1 MENQKMK
8 IAFIGAGNMAEAIV
22 SGIIKQG
29 VFAAGD
35 VTVTDI
41 REERLA
47 FFRETYGTQ
56 ATADNAAAV
65 RGADVIVLAVKPQM
79 FGDAAATFAGAA
91 CDGKLFISI
100 MAGVTAS
107 KIEAILNAK
116 VRVVRV
122 MPNTPA
128 LVGCGAAGY
137 AAGSSATAD
146 DLQLTNDILSAVG
159 VAVEVKENEL
169 DAVTA
174 LSGSGPAYVFYL
186 LESMLAAADQ
196 MGLDPET
203 ARKLALATVEGSAK
217 LMDQSGEAAD
227 ELRAKVTSKGG
238 TTFAATQMFD
248 QQGVKDG
255 IIAGLIAARDRSLE
269 LSGN

>member
-1 MENQKMK
+1 MK

-41 REERLA
+41 REERLQ
-47 FFRETYGTQ
+47 FFKDTYGTQ
-56 ATADNAAAV
+56 ATADNKAAV
-65 RGADVIVLAVKPQM
+65 AESDVIVLAVKPQM
-79 FGDAAATFAGAA
+79 LDEAAATFAGES
-91 CDGKLFISI
+91 CEGKLFVSI
-100 MAGVTAS
+100 MAGVTAVR
-107 KIEAILNAK
+107 IEDVLNAN

-137 AAGSSATAD
+137 AAGSTATAD
-146 DLQLTNDILSAVG
+146 DLQLTSDILSAVG

-186 LESMLAAADQ
+186 LESMLAAADE
-196 MGLDPET
+196 MGLKPET

-238 TTFAATQMFD
+238 TTFAATTTFD
-248 QQGVKDG
+248 KYGVNDG
-255 IIAGLIAARDRSLE
+255 LVAGLIAARDRSLE

>member
-1 MENQKMK
+1 MK

-29 VFAAGD
+29 VFAAAD

-41 REERLA
+41 RAERLQ
-47 FFRETYGTQ
+47 FFKDTYGTQ
-56 ATADNAAAV
+56 ATADNQAAV
-65 RGADVIVLAVKPQM
+65 AGADVIVLAVKPQM
-79 FGDAAATFAGAA
+79 LDDAAATFAGAVCA
-91 CDGKLFISI
+91 GKLFISI
-100 MAGVTAS
+100 MAGVTTA
-107 KIEAILNAK
+107 KIESVLNAE

-137 AAGSSATAD
+137 APGSTAMAA
-146 DLQLTNDILSAVG
+146 DLKLTSDILCAVG
-159 VAVEVKENEL
+159 VAVEVKEREL

-186 LESMLAAADQ
+186 LENMLKAAAE
-196 MGLDPET
+196 MGLEPDT

-227 ELRAKVTSKGG
+227 ALRTKVTSKGG
-238 TTFAATQMFD
+238 TTFAATTTFD
-248 QQGVKDG
+248 KYGVDDG
-255 IIAGLIAARDRSLE
+255 LVAGLIAARDRSLE